1 MYDNLTSDLYEYDP
15 QDVDDED
22 VFETMADIGMK
33 PESIVDPKER
43 KAYEAYLARPVHE
56 VEGGRG

>member
-43 KAYEAYLARPVHE
+43 MAYEAYLARRVHE
-56 VEGGRG
+56 DE